1 MNKLLL
7 FTISLLLIGC
17 CGETELPNSE
27 LKGNVKMLTEYNI
40 VVKYDSLN
48 NSILDTLSVVKRE
61 YNNLNQIIE
70 RNQVYTFTDETM
82 DITYEYSRCKKLQK
96 ERVKMSFDSNA
107 VDVNYIYKGSQ
118 LDKTISESSRD
129 SITFKQIGLYYYNAE
144 EKLTKITTS
153 QLFIDLK
160 EGDTIKNS
168 LQTDNYNEYEI
179 ITESEFKFQ
188 ENPSKNNRYKYI
200 YEVDDLIKTLK
211 YNQNDTLIST
221 TDFEYEKDSIGNWV
235 KRKTFENNKLKA
247 IKTWEI
253 VYK

>member
-1 MNKLLL
+1 MNKLQT
-7 FTISLLLIGC
+7 FIISLLLIGC
-17 CGETELPNSE
+17 CGETELPESG
-27 LKGNVKMLTEYNI
+27 LKGEVKMLTEYNVRI
-40 VVKYDSLN
+40 IYDSIN
-48 NSILDTLSVVKRE
+48 NPIRDTLSVVKRF
-61 YNNLNQIIE
+61 YNERNQIIE
-70 RNQVYTFTDETM
+70 RNQVYTFSDETM
-82 DITYEYSRCKKLQK
+82 DITYEYNRCNRLEK
-96 ERVKMSFDSNA
+96 EQVKMSFDSSA
-107 VDVNYIYKGSQ
+107 VDVDYIYKGSQ

-168 LQTDNYNEYEI
+168 LQTDNYNDYEI

-188 ENPSKNNRYKYI
+188 KNPSKNNRYKYI

-211 YNQNDTLIST
+211 YNQNDSLIST
-221 TDFEYEKDSIGNWV
+221 TDFEYENDSIGNWV

-247 IKTWEI
+247 FKTWEI
-253 VYK
+253 IYK